1 MLVPFIPS
9 TTEKPYFPDTSNVL
23 SKLLNK
29 VIFSNNNI
37 EMIGNPVKSSD
48 VAILEQMNCKF
59 VNTDKEFICQI
70 KESNKN
76 IMVLFLL
83 SKDTTLLPEEIK
95 ICKSLMEE
103 LSDVE
108 IAFYVDNESGT
119 MDFDEMFYPNLASS
133 AEINNDIE
141 EDEDI
146 EESPITEE
154 TTIETSLSSE
164 SEEAENNSSETTQ
177 IQSTPSN
184 EATKEETTSQIS
196 PVVTETVVSSN
207 VWEQINQKMK
217 ELNLPFKIVNRIRVM
232 KNNYVKKY
240 KDEYESYIKDYAE
253 DQFRKFIESQ
263 N

>member
-29 VIFSNNNI
+29 VIFSNHNI

-48 VAILEQMNCKF
+48 VAIIEQMNCKF

-83 SKDTTLLPEEIK
+83 SKDTTLLPEEIE

-108 IAFYVDNESGT
+108 IVFYVDNESGT
-119 MDFDEMFYPNLASS
+119 MNFDEMFYPNLASS
-133 AEINNDIE
+133 TEINNDIE

-154 TTIETSLSSE
+154 TTIETSLTSE
-164 SEEAENNSSETTQ
+164 SEEENNSSETTQ
-177 IQSTPSN
+177 IQPTPSN
-184 EATKEETTSQIS
+184 ETPKEETTSQIS

-253 DQFRKFIESQ
+253 EQFRKFIESQ

>member
-29 VIFSNNNI
+29 VIFSNHNI

-48 VAILEQMNCKF
+48 VAIIEQMNCKF

-83 SKDTTLLPEEIK
+83 SKDTTLSPEEIE

-133 AEINNDIE
+133 TEINNDIE

-154 TTIETSLSSE
+154 TTIETSLTSE
-164 SEEAENNSSETTQ
+164 SEEENNSSETTQ

-184 EATKEETTSQIS
+184 EITKEETTSQIS
-196 PVVTETVVSSN
+196 PVITETVVSSN

-253 DQFRKFIESQ
+253 EQFRKFIESQ

>member
-29 VIFSNNNI
+29 VIFSNHNI

-48 VAILEQMNCKF
+48 VAIIEQMNCKF

-83 SKDTTLLPEEIK
+83 SKDTTLLPEEIE

-133 AEINNDIE
+133 TEINNDIE

-154 TTIETSLSSE
+154 AAIETSLTSE
-164 SEEAENNSSETTQ
+164 SEEENNSSKSTQNQPTT
-177 IQSTPSN
+177 SN
-184 EATKEETTSQIS
+184 ETTKEETTSQIS
-196 PVVTETVVSSN
+196 PVITETVVSSN

-253 DQFRKFIESQ
+253 EQFRKFIESQ

>member
-48 VAILEQMNCKF
+48 VAIIEQMNCKF

-83 SKDTTLLPEEIK
+83 SKDTTLLPEEIE

-133 AEINNDIE
+133 TEINNDIE

-146 EESPITEE
+146 EESQITEE
-154 TTIETSLSSE
+154 TTIETSLTSE
-164 SEEAENNSSETTQ
+164 SEEENNSSETTQ

-184 EATKEETTSQIS
+184 ETTKEETTSQIS
-196 PVVTETVVSSN
+196 PVITETVVSSN

>member
-29 VIFSNNNI
+29 VIFSNHNI

-48 VAILEQMNCKF
+48 VAIIEQMNCKF

-83 SKDTTLLPEEIK
+83 SKDTTLSPEEIE

-133 AEINNDIE
+133 TEINNDIE

-154 TTIETSLSSE
+154 TTIETSLTSE
-164 SEEAENNSSETTQ
+164 SEEENNSSDTTQ
-177 IQSTPSN
+177 IQPTPSN
-184 EATKEETTSQIS
+184 ETPKEETTSQIS

>member
-29 VIFSNNNI
+29 VIFSNHNI

-48 VAILEQMNCKF
+48 VAIIEQMNCKF

-83 SKDTTLLPEEIK
+83 SKDTTLSPEEIE

-133 AEINNDIE
+133 TEINNDIE

-154 TTIETSLSSE
+154 AAIETSLTSE
-164 SEEAENNSSETTQ
+164 SKEENNSSETTQ
-177 IQSTPSN
+177 IQPIPSN
-184 EATKEETTSQIS
+184 ETPKEETTSQIS
-196 PVVTETVVSSN
+196 PVITETVVSSN

-253 DQFRKFIESQ
+253 EQFRKFIESQ

>member
-29 VIFSNNNI
+29 VIFSNHNI

-48 VAILEQMNCKF
+48 VAIIEQMNCKF

-83 SKDTTLLPEEIK
+83 SKDTTLSPEEIE

-133 AEINNDIE
+133 TEINNDIE

-154 TTIETSLSSE
+154 TTIETSLTSE
-164 SEEAENNSSETTQ
+164 SEEENNSSETTQ
-177 IQSTPSN
+177 IQPTPSN
-184 EATKEETTSQIS
+184 ETPKEETTSQIS
-196 PVVTETVVSSN
+196 PVITETVVSSN

>member
-59 VNTDKEFICQI
+59 VNTDKEFICQV

-83 SKDTTLLPEEIK
+83 SKNTTLSPEEIE

-133 AEINNDIE
+133 TEINNDIE

-154 TTIETSLSSE
+154 TTIETSLTSE
-164 SEEAENNSSETTQ
+164 SEEENNSLETTQ

-184 EATKEETTSQIS
+184 ETTKEETTSQIS
-196 PVVTETVVSSN
+196 PVITETVVSSN

>member
-70 KESNKN
+70 KESNNN

-154 TTIETSLSSE
+154 TTIETSLTSE
-164 SEEAENNSSETTQ
+164 SEEENNSSETTQ

>member
-29 VIFSNNNI
+29 VIFSNHNI

-48 VAILEQMNCKF
+48 VAIIEQMNCKF

-83 SKDTTLLPEEIK
+83 SKDTTLSPEEIE

-133 AEINNDIE
+133 TEINNDIE

-154 TTIETSLSSE
+154 TTIETSLTSE
-164 SEEAENNSSETTQ
+164 SEEENNSSESTQ
-177 IQSTPSN
+177 NQPTPSN
-184 EATKEETTSQIS
+184 EAAKEETTSQIS
-196 PVVTETVVSSN
+196 PVITETVVSSN

-253 DQFRKFIESQ
+253 EQFRKFIESQ

>member
-29 VIFSNNNI
+29 VIFSNHNI

-48 VAILEQMNCKF
+48 VAIIEQMNCKF

-83 SKDTTLLPEEIK
+83 SKDTTLSPEEIE

-133 AEINNDIE
+133 TEINNDIE

-146 EESPITEE
+146 EESQITEE
-154 TTIETSLSSE
+154 TTIETSLTSE
-164 SEEAENNSSETTQ
+164 SEEENNSSETTQ

-184 EATKEETTSQIS
+184 ETTKEETTSQIS

>member
-29 VIFSNNNI
+29 LIFSNHSI

-48 VAILEQMNCKF
+48 VAIIEQMNCKF

-76 IMVLFLL
+76 IMVLFSL
-83 SKDTTLLPEEIK
+83 SKDTTLSPEEIE

-133 AEINNDIE
+133 TEINNDIE

-164 SEEAENNSSETTQ
+164 SEEENNSSETTQ
-177 IQSTPSN
+177 IQPASSN
-184 EATKEETTSQIS
+184 ETTKEEITSQIS

>member
-70 KESNKN
+70 KESNNN

-83 SKDTTLLPEEIK
+83 SKDTTLLPEEIE

-154 TTIETSLSSE
+154 TTIETSLTSE
-164 SEEAENNSSETTQ
+164 SEEENNSSETTQ

-253 DQFRKFIESQ
+253 EQFRKFIESQ

>member
-83 SKDTTLLPEEIK
+83 SKDTTLSPEEIE

-133 AEINNDIE
+133 TEINNDIE

-154 TTIETSLSSE
+154 TTIETSLTSE
-164 SEEAENNSSETTQ
+164 SEEENNSSETTQ
-177 IQSTPSN
+177 IQPTPSN

>member
-70 KESNKN
+70 KESNNN

-83 SKDTTLLPEEIK
+83 SKDTTLSPEEIE

-133 AEINNDIE
+133 TEINNDIE

-154 TTIETSLSSE
+154 TTIETSLTSE
-164 SEEAENNSSETTQ
+164 SEEENNSSETTQ

-253 DQFRKFIESQ
+253 EQFRKFIESQ

>member
-83 SKDTTLLPEEIK
+83 SKDTTLLPEEIE

-108 IAFYVDNESGT
+108 IVFYVDNESGT
-119 MDFDEMFYPNLASS
+119 MNFDEMFYPNLASS
-133 AEINNDIE
+133 TEINNDIE

-154 TTIETSLSSE
+154 TTIETSLTSE
-164 SEEAENNSSETTQ
+164 SEEENNSSETTQ
-177 IQSTPSN
+177 IQPTPSN
-184 EATKEETTSQIS
+184 ETTKEETTSQIS

-253 DQFRKFIESQ
+253 EQFRKFIESQ

>member
-29 VIFSNNNI
+29 VIFSNHNI

-48 VAILEQMNCKF
+48 VAIIEQMNCKF

-83 SKDTTLLPEEIK
+83 SKDTTLSPEEIE

-133 AEINNDIE
+133 TEINNDIE

-146 EESPITEE
+146 EESQITEE
-154 TTIETSLSSE
+154 TTIETSLTSE
-164 SEEAENNSSETTQ
+164 SEEENNSSETTQ
-177 IQSTPSN
+177 NQPTPSN
-184 EATKEETTSQIS
+184 EAAKEETTSQIS

-253 DQFRKFIESQ
+253 EQFRKFIESQ

>member
-83 SKDTTLLPEEIK
+83 SKDTTLLPEEIE

-133 AEINNDIE
+133 TEINNDIE

-154 TTIETSLSSE
+154 TTIETSLTSE
-164 SEEAENNSSETTQ
+164 SEEENNSSETTQ
-177 IQSTPSN
+177 IQPTPSN
-184 EATKEETTSQIS
+184 ETPKEETTSQIS
-196 PVVTETVVSSN
+196 PVITETVVSSN

-253 DQFRKFIESQ
+253 EQFRKFIESQ

>member
-48 VAILEQMNCKF
+48 VAIIEQMNCKF

-83 SKDTTLLPEEIK
+83 SKDTTLLPEEIE

-133 AEINNDIE
+133 TEINNDIE

-146 EESPITEE
+146 EESQITEE
-154 TTIETSLSSE
+154 TTIETSLTSE
-164 SEEAENNSSETTQ
+164 SEEENNSSETTQ

-184 EATKEETTSQIS
+184 ETTKEETTSQIS
-196 PVVTETVVSSN
+196 PVITETVVSSN

-253 DQFRKFIESQ
+253 EQFRKFIESQ

>member
-9 TTEKPYFPDTSNVL
+9 TTEKPYFPYTSNVL

-29 VIFSNNNI
+29 VIFSNHNI
-37 EMIGNPVKSSD
+37 EMIGNQVKSSD
-48 VAILEQMNCKF
+48 VVIIEQMNCKF

-83 SKDTTLLPEEIK
+83 SKDTTLLPEEIE

-133 AEINNDIE
+133 TEINNDIE
-141 EDEDI
+141 EDEDM
-146 EESPITEE
+146 EESPITKE
-154 TTIETSLSSE
+154 TTIETSLTSE
-164 SEEAENNSSETTQ
+164 SEEENNSSDTTQ
-177 IQSTPSN
+177 IQPTPSN
-184 EATKEETTSQIS
+184 EAAKEETTSQIS

-253 DQFRKFIESQ
+253 EQFRKFIESQ

>member
-29 VIFSNNNI
+29 VIFSNHNI

-48 VAILEQMNCKF
+48 VAIIEQMNCKF

-83 SKDTTLLPEEIK
+83 SKDTTLLPEEIE

-133 AEINNDIE
+133 TEINNDIE
-141 EDEDI
+141 EDEDM
-146 EESPITEE
+146 EESPITKE
-154 TTIETSLSSE
+154 TTIETSLTSE
-164 SEEAENNSSETTQ
+164 SEEENNSSDTTQ
-177 IQSTPSN
+177 IQPTPSN
-184 EATKEETTSQIS
+184 EAAKEETTSQIS

>member
-29 VIFSNNNI
+29 VIFSNHNI

-48 VAILEQMNCKF
+48 VAIIEQMNCKF

-83 SKDTTLLPEEIK
+83 SKDTTLSPEEIE

-133 AEINNDIE
+133 TEINNDIE

-154 TTIETSLSSE
+154 TTIETSLTSE
-164 SEEAENNSSETTQ
+164 SEEENNSSEIIQ
-177 IQSTPSN
+177 IQPTPSN
-184 EATKEETTSQIS
+184 EAAKEETTSQIS

-253 DQFRKFIESQ
+253 EQFRKFIESQ

>member
-29 VIFSNNNI
+29 VIFSNHNI

-48 VAILEQMNCKF
+48 VAIIEQMNCKF

-83 SKDTTLLPEEIK
+83 SKDTTLLPEEIE

-133 AEINNDIE
+133 TEINNDIE
-141 EDEDI
+141 EDEDM
-146 EESPITEE
+146 EESPITKE
-154 TTIETSLSSE
+154 TTIETSLTSE
-164 SEEAENNSSETTQ
+164 SEEENNSSDTTQ
-177 IQSTPSN
+177 IQPTPSN
-184 EATKEETTSQIS
+184 EAAKEETTSQIS

-253 DQFRKFIESQ
+253 EQFRKFIESQ

>member
-29 VIFSNNNI
+29 VIFSNHNI

-48 VAILEQMNCKF
+48 VAIIEQMNCKF

-83 SKDTTLLPEEIK
+83 SKDTTLSPEEIE

-133 AEINNDIE
+133 TEINNDIE

-154 TTIETSLSSE
+154 TTIETSLTSE
-164 SEEAENNSSETTQ
+164 SEEENNSSETTQ
-177 IQSTPSN
+177 NQPTPSN
-184 EATKEETTSQIS
+184 EAAKEETTSQIS

-253 DQFRKFIESQ
+253 EQFRKFIESQ

>member
-29 VIFSNNNI
+29 VIFSNHNI

-48 VAILEQMNCKF
+48 VAIIEQMNCKF

-83 SKDTTLLPEEIK
+83 SKDTTLSPEEIE

-133 AEINNDIE
+133 TEINNDIE

-154 TTIETSLSSE
+154 TTIETSLTSE
-164 SEEAENNSSETTQ
+164 SEEENNSSETTQ
-177 IQSTPSN
+177 IQPTPSN
-184 EATKEETTSQIS
+184 ETPKEETTSQIS

>member
-29 VIFSNNNI
+29 VIFSNHNI

-48 VAILEQMNCKF
+48 VAIIEQMNCKF

-83 SKDTTLLPEEIK
+83 SKDTTLSPEEIE

-133 AEINNDIE
+133 TEINNDIE

-146 EESPITEE
+146 EESPIIEE
-154 TTIETSLSSE
+154 TTIETSLTSE
-164 SEEAENNSSETTQ
+164 SEEENNSSETTQ

-184 EATKEETTSQIS
+184 ETTKEETTSQIS
-196 PVVTETVVSSN
+196 PVITETIVSSN

>member
-59 VNTDKEFICQI
+59 VNTDKEFICQV

-83 SKDTTLLPEEIK
+83 SKNTTLSPEEIE

-133 AEINNDIE
+133 TEINNDIE

-154 TTIETSLSSE
+154 TTIETSLTSE
-164 SEEAENNSSETTQ
+164 SEEENNSLETTQ

-184 EATKEETTSQIS
+184 ETTKEETTSQIS
-196 PVVTETVVSSN
+196 PVITETVVSSN

-253 DQFRKFIESQ
+253 EQFRKFIESQ

>member
-29 VIFSNNNI
+29 VIFSNHNI

-48 VAILEQMNCKF
+48 VAIIEQMNCKF

-83 SKDTTLLPEEIK
+83 SKDTTLLPEEIE

-133 AEINNDIE
+133 TEINNDIE

-154 TTIETSLSSE
+154 TTIETSLTSE
-164 SEEAENNSSETTQ
+164 SEEENNSSETTQ
-177 IQSTPSN
+177 IQPTPSN
-184 EATKEETTSQIS
+184 ETPKEETTSQIS

-253 DQFRKFIESQ
+253 EQFRKFIESQ

>member
-83 SKDTTLLPEEIK
+83 SKDTTLLPEEIE

-108 IAFYVDNESGT
+108 IVFYVDNESGT
-119 MDFDEMFYPNLASS
+119 MNFDEMFYPNLASS
-133 AEINNDIE
+133 TEINNDIE

-154 TTIETSLSSE
+154 TTIETSLTSE
-164 SEEAENNSSETTQ
+164 SEEENNSSESTQ
-177 IQSTPSN
+177 NQPTPSN
-184 EATKEETTSQIS
+184 EAAKEETTSQIS

-253 DQFRKFIESQ
+253 EQFRKFIESQ

>member
-70 KESNKN
+70 KESNNN

-154 TTIETSLSSE
+154 TTIETSLTSE
-164 SEEAENNSSETTQ
+164 SEEENNSSETTQ
-177 IQSTPSN
+177 IQSAPSN
-184 EATKEETTSQIS
+184 ETTKEETTSQIS

>member
-29 VIFSNNNI
+29 VIFSNHNI

-48 VAILEQMNCKF
+48 VAIIEQMNCKF

-83 SKDTTLLPEEIK
+83 SKDTTLSPEEIE

-133 AEINNDIE
+133 TEINNDIE

-154 TTIETSLSSE
+154 TTIETSLTSE
-164 SEEAENNSSETTQ
+164 SEEENNSSDTTQ
-177 IQSTPSN
+177 IQPTPSN
-184 EATKEETTSQIS
+184 ETPKEETTSQIS
-196 PVVTETVVSSN
+196 PVITETVVSSN

>member
-29 VIFSNNNI
+29 VIFSNHNI

-48 VAILEQMNCKF
+48 VAIIEQMNCKF
-59 VNTDKEFICQI
+59 VNTNKEFICQI

-83 SKDTTLLPEEIK
+83 SKDTTLSPEEIE

-133 AEINNDIE
+133 TEINNDIE

-154 TTIETSLSSE
+154 TTIETSLTSE
-164 SEEAENNSSETTQ
+164 SEEENNSSETTQ

-184 EATKEETTSQIS
+184 ETTKEETTSQIS
-196 PVVTETVVSSN
+196 PVITETVVSSN